1 MLLKHAFPALLV
13 LGLTGCVAAVP
24 LGQLAVK
31 QMSPAR
37 PPCVAGPE
45 CQSTLPVGSLGSL
58 TKGFTDSVHKL
69 AGEMP
74 DPQTAAAAPPAK

>member
-24 LGQLAVK
+24 L
-31 QMSPAR
+31 
-37 PPCVAGPE
+37 E